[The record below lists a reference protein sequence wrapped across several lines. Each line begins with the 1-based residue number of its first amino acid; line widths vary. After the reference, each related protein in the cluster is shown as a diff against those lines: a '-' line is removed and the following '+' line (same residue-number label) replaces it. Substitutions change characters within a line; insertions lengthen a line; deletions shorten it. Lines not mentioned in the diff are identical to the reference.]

1 MLLKTNACVA
11 LLYTFAALH
20 CTNGHDNNNKRSRI
34 LWYNA
39 KNTHTGLGLS
49 NGTLQELSRLASDLT
64 QFRALLTPL
73 MVTRVVGTQG
83 HSNVR
88 KHLVDTM
95 EGLNWDVEQLA
106 FDARTPVGH
115 KTFTNVVATLDP
127 SATRRLVIA
136 CHYDSKIDTR
146 GDFIGAT
153 DSAVPCAMMLHL
165 AAALHSQLS
174 THSLKVSHTLHS
186 QLSTHSLKVS
196 HTLHSQLNTHS
207 LKVSHTLH
215 SQLNTHSL
223 KCVKRRILKKSLN
236 GKEGREK
243 EGNGGNSRKCNKK
256 NRKKFWKSLLATWS
270 DESVREPSARYYRR
284 KGNCPGNSPVPSE
297 PLANLNLSQV
307 TRPQQNPKCLGR
319 AKCCQ
324 VNQSKYKFTYIPDVQ
339 SDLTLQ
345 FIFFDGEE
353 AFRRWSNTDSLYG
366 SRNLAAR
373 LHNQP
378 YPPNNEDNTHELH
391 RMDLFVLLDLLGTR
405 DVSFY
410 SFFPN
415 TQQWYARMLSFE
427 RRLGELQLL
436 NSRPNMFI
444 DEALH
449 KTGIQDDHIPFLKRD
464 VPILHLIPVPF
475 PSVWHKLTD
484 NERALHYPTI
494 DNLNR
499 ILFAFTADYLNI
511 VP

>member
-20 CTNGHDNNNKRSRI
+20 CTNGHNNNNKRSRI

-95 EGLNWDVEQLA
+95 EGLNWDVEQLS

-174 THSLKVSHTLHS
+174 THSLK
-186 QLSTHSLKVS
+186 
-196 HTLHSQLNTHS
+196 
-207 LKVSHTLH
+207 
-215 SQLNTHSL
+215 
-223 KCVKRRILKKSLN
+223 
-236 GKEGREK
+236 
-243 EGNGGNSRKCNKK
+243 
-256 NRKKFWKSLLATWS
+256 
-270 DESVREPSARYYRR
+270 
-284 KGNCPGNSPVPSE
+284 
-297 PLANLNLSQV
+297 
-307 TRPQQNPKCLGR
+307 
-319 AKCCQ
+319 
-324 VNQSKYKFTYIPDVQ
+324 Q

-378 YPPNNEDNTHELH
+378 YPPNNQDNTHELH

>member
-1 MLLKTNACVA
+1 MMEEIRVKIETLQDEERELISRGKKIKREVFEGSDDKDEGLEAVRNIFGGDIDYGEFGHYENCEGCADEENIDDSENEQFSKSFMENRKYLSKENDKREELEVEEGNDEVEEASDEDENGWWKENISGCLGGVRTCAAMLLKTNACVA

-64 QFRALLTPL
+64 QFQALLAPL

-95 EGLNWDVEQLA
+95 EGLNWDVEQLS

-174 THSLKVSHTLHS
+174 THSLK
-186 QLSTHSLKVS
+186 
-196 HTLHSQLNTHS
+196 
-207 LKVSHTLH
+207 
-215 SQLNTHSL
+215 
-223 KCVKRRILKKSLN
+223 
-236 GKEGREK
+236 
-243 EGNGGNSRKCNKK
+243 
-256 NRKKFWKSLLATWS
+256 
-270 DESVREPSARYYRR
+270 
-284 KGNCPGNSPVPSE
+284 
-297 PLANLNLSQV
+297 
-307 TRPQQNPKCLGR
+307 
-319 AKCCQ
+319 
-324 VNQSKYKFTYIPDVQ
+324 Q

-353 AFRRWSNTDSLYG
+353 AFHRWSNTDSLYG

-378 YPPNNEDNTHELH
+378 YPPNNQDNTHELH

-444 DEALH
+444 DKALH

-475 PSVWHKLTD
+475 PSVWHELTD
-484 NERALHYPTI
+484 NEQALHYPTI